1 MVGYVCSFL
10 STHVMYILSKDVM
23 SYKTY
28 YSNWEIIIA
37 RIRVIQCKIHDSMS
51 IWDIAYKFSMHRNTV
66 RNIINIYE
74 AHAPPE
80 FREKIISGAHF
91 SSKEIEACT
100 FLFPRSRRPRTHSRQ
115 ASSSEET
122 KIITDFKKIWVWS
135 KKLVMILTRK
145 KEIGNL
151 TLAQVRWIYKR
162 NGFRVQK
169 VRTKNGETRSLYNY
183 RDISA
188 FEDMHY
194 DTKEIADAKSL
205 PLEIYENLKHNTH
218 LPLYEWN
225 IIDVASRSRFMAYSR
240 WKNSTFWL
248 QFLIFAT
255 SHLRY
260 HWVTKHIRYHTD
272 WGSEFFS
279 GSEKKMEG
287 WNELLRELNAEI
299 DCYNPN
305 WDIRKNLIE
314 RSHRSD
320 DEEFLIPFAGSIK
333 TKGQFMTQAQEY
345 SDYWNTL
352 RGHSGKGMDGKTPK
366 EKLLSLWIH
375 QAERILGFKVLCLD
389 ESFYLLQKHLEY
401 FQFQRLLWSI
411 PKEQLVS
418 ERKFSIDL
426 ITRYSHMQ
434 EYAQNVLT
442 YYLLK

>member
-1 MVGYVCSFL
+1 
-10 STHVMYILSKDVM
+10 
-23 SYKTY
+23 
-28 YSNWEIIIA
+28 
-37 RIRVIQCKIHDSMS
+37 
-51 IWDIAYKFSMHRNTV
+51 MHRNTV
-66 RNIINIYE
+66 GNVMNIYE
-74 AHAPPE
+74 ALAPPE
-80 FREKIISGAHF
+80 FRAKIISGAHF
-91 SSKEIEACT
+91 SLEEIEACT
-100 FLFPRSRRPRTHSRQ
+100 FLLPRSRRPKSHSRQ
-115 ASSSEET
+115 VSGSEEI
-122 KIITDFKKIWVWS
+122 KIIADFWKIKVGA

-194 DTKEIADAKSL
+194 DTKELADAKSL
-205 PLEIYENLKHNTH
+205 PLEIYENLKHTIH
-218 LPLYEWN
+218 LPIYEWN
-225 IIDVASRSRFMAYSR
+225 IIDVASRSRFIAYSR
-240 WKNSTFWL
+240 WKSSTFWI
-248 QFLIFAT
+248 QFLIFVT

-260 HWVTKHIRYHTD
+260 HWITKHIRYHTD

-279 GSEKKMEG
+279 GSERKMVE
-287 WNELLRELNAEI
+287 WNELLIELDAEI

-320 DEEFLIPFAGSIK
+320 DEEFLIPFGASMK
-333 TKGQFMTQAQEY
+333 TKVQFMAQAQEY
-345 SDYWNTL
+345 SDHWNML

-366 EKLLSLWIH
+366 EKLLSLWMH
-375 QAERILGFKVLCLD
+375 QAERILSFKVLYLD

-411 PKEQLVS
+411 PKELFVS
-418 ERKFSIDL
+418 ERKIFIDL

-442 YYLLK
+442 YYQSSVTQIFS